1 MSQNIIFHKKKKIK
15 INDILSVLKLK
26 KVSSIYNKVINDIKP
41 LDLAKKN
48 DITFFHSIRY
58 KKILNKTKSKYILIS
73 FKHSN
78 LVSSKNNL
86 IIVKNVLVSLAQI
99 TNLLYPESLDD
110 NTDINLSLL
119 KSNNKY
125 KNLMFGHN
133 VLIGKNVQ
141 LGKSCKIGHNSI
153 IESNVKIG
161 NNCIIGSNVIL
172 KNSVIGNDV
181 RIMDGAI
188 IGKKG
193 FGFFPG
199 KKINIR
205 YPHIGLV
212 MIGNNVE
219 IGCNNTI
226 DRGSISNT
234 VIGDNTF
241 LDNQIHIAHNVQIGK
256 NCVITAQ
263 VGFAGSSTIGSSVSI
278 GGQAGISGHLII
290 GNNVQIGGG
299 SGVIKNI
306 PDNSKVMGYPAK
318 DVRSFIKESK

>member
-48 DITFFHSIRY
+48 DITFFHSIKY
-58 KKILNKTKSKYILIS
+58 KKILNKTESKYILIS

-125 KNLMFGHN
+125 KNLMFGNN

-199 KKINIR
+199 KKANIR

-241 LDNQIHIAHNVQIGK
+241 LDNQIHIAHNVHIGK

-263 VGFAGSSTIGSSVSI
+263 VGFAGSSKIGNEVYI
-278 GGQAGISGHLII
+278 GGQAGISGHLNI
-290 GNNVQIGGG
+290 GNNVLIGGG

-318 DVRSFIKESK
+318 DIRSFIKESK